1 MLNYTLN
8 RCLEKATGKY
18 VARMDGDDISLPNRF
33 EKQVK
38 FLEENLE
45 FSLVSSSMI
54 MFDEKGDFGK
64 LKVIKYP
71 TKNDF
76 CNHAPFFLHAAVM
89 IRKEVFLEVGGYTVK
104 KQLLRVE
111 DCHLWYKIYSKGYVG
126 ANLEEVLYKMRDDHN
141 AVRRRTF
148 NSRMHGIYVTWVGF
162 KMVKM
167 PWYKYVYAIKATIME
182 FLKGIMPKF
191 IYKILHKRRQREEKV

>member
-1 MLNYTLN
+1 MGVYNCSKTLKEAINSILEQTYSNWEFIICDDGSIDDTYEIVEGYAKDDARFILLKNDKNMGLNYTLN

-38 FLEENLE
+38 FLEENPKYA
-45 FSLVSSSMI
+45 LVSSSMI
-54 MFDEKGDFGK
+54 MFDETGDFGK

-89 IRKEVFLEVGGYTVK
+89 IRKEVFLEV
-104 KQLLRVE
+104 RE
-111 DCHLWYKIYSKGYVG
+111 SNVG
-126 ANLEEVLYKMRDDHN
+126 AIKLYTQN
-141 AVRRRTF
+141 
-148 NSRMHGIYVTWVGF
+148 GF
-162 KMVKM
+162 KKIAERA
-167 PWYKYVYAIKATIME
+167 KYYGDETALIM
-182 FLKGIMPKF
+182 LLG
-191 IYKILHKRRQREEKV
+191 L